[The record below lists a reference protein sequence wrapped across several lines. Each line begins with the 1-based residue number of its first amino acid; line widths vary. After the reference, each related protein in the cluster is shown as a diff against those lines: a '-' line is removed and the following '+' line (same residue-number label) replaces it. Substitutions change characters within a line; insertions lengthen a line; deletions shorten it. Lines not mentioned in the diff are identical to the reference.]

1 MDISRAFSFVQD
13 DREGWIAKILIGGL
27 VFLIPIVGP
36 FILLGY
42 MLKIVENVANDVA
55 QPLPAWSDF
64 GDLMLKG
71 LYYFVISLVY
81 LIPAFVVMGI
91 FVCITALGA
100 SASSDSETGGALVG
114 VMSCIVMPIFF
125 ILALGGGALT
135 TVAAARY
142 VVTGKLAQAFEFG
155 AVIAH
160 LRANLGSWFMVLL
173 TSILASMVGSLG
185 IIACGVGVLFT
196 LFYAYCVQG
205 HAIGQV
211 ARTMRNAPPDAPPDA
226 PITPLTTQ
234 F

>member
-42 MLKIVENVANDVA
+42 MLRIVENVSNDVA

-64 GDLMLKG
+64 GDLLLKG
-71 LYYFVISLVY
+71 LYYLVISLVY

-91 FVCITALGA
+91 FVCVAGLGA
-100 SASSDSETGGALVG
+100 NAASESDTGGALVG
-114 VMSCIVMPIFF
+114 VMSCIIMPIFF
-125 ILALGGGALT
+125 ILALGGNALAT
-135 TVAAARY
+135 IAAARY
-142 VVTGKLAQAFEFG
+142 VVTGSLAQAFEVRE
-155 AVIAH
+155 VIAH
-160 LRANLGSWFMVLL
+160 LRANFGNWLMVLV
-173 TSILASMVGSLG
+173 TSILAGVVGSLG
-185 IIACGVGVLFT
+185 IIACGVGILFT

-211 ARTMRNAPPDAPPDA
+211 ARTMRNIPTDVPLTPP
-226 PITPLTTQ
+226 TTQ